1 MVLFASQVVKLVTE
15 NVAKTTSPD
24 TLLST
29 MQILFAAITA
39 DKSNQSA
46 NARPHVVHLGQLS
59 SINRQYGPQ
68 PDGEPDINLLN

>member
-15 NVAKTTSPD
+15 NVAKTISPD

-39 DKSNQSA
+39 DKSNQLA
-46 NARPHVVHLGQLS
+46 NARPHVVLSGQIQ

>member
-15 NVAKTTSPD
+15 DVAKTTSPD

-39 DKSNQSA
+39 DKSNQSVS
-46 NARPHVVHLGQLS
+46 ARPPEVHFGQLS

>member
-15 NVAKTTSPD
+15 DVAKTTSPD

-46 NARPHVVHLGQLS
+46 NARPHVVLFGQIQ
-59 SINRQYGPQ
+59 SINRQYGP
-68 PDGEPDINLLN
+68 

>member
-46 NARPHVVHLGQLS
+46 NARPPEVHFGQLS

>member
-24 TLLST
+24 TLLSI

-46 NARPHVVHLGQLS
+46 NARPPEVQFGQFS